1 MKTEASVIIPNW
13 NGKHLLR
20 ICLLS
25 LRKQTL
31 KNFEII
37 LVDNGSQDG
46 SVEYTT
52 RYFPGV
58 RIIKLEK
65 NYGFA
70 KAVNE
75 GIKKSLGKY
84 IVLINNDTEVD
95 KNCLQYLVQ
104 AAHKHKE
111 VGFVAAKMLNFYQ
124 RDMIDS
130 AGDWIDVVGHASN
143 IGLGEKDGEK
153 FNKSGFV
160 FLVTGG
166 GGLFKREVFNKV
178 GFFDED
184 YFAYFEDVDLCLRA
198 QFQGFRGWYESK
210 AKIYH
215 IHKATAQKIK
225 PFIEYLQF
233 RNMTMNI
240 IKDFPETLLK
250 KNFNWLRILLV
261 HLNTIKYLF
270 SQGFA
275 LQAIKAEVW
284 ILWHLPLLLKK
295 RFEIQKSKNVLDEYL
310 ISNFREKKIRPLS
323 FLGRAAYNI
332 RSKFFKTG
340 EDYHRK
346 QAEDWLKSHQDKI
359 TGVIWDVGAGLMKRD
374 WIRTLGDYKTLN
386 NTSYG
391 DPDIIAD
398 LEDLSRFPNE
408 SVDTIICTEV
418 LEHTPHP
425 DKAVAEM
432 RRVLKKGGWI
442 FLTSPFWWVFHG
454 LPDYKDYWRFTHQA
468 WEYLTRDFSDRE
480 ITKCAFKKE
489 SMEFFIKLVAS
500 EMMFIPAEGGEA
512 TTAYLCLARK

>member
-1 MKTEASVIIPNW
+1 MKIEASVIIPNW

-20 ICLLS
+20 VCLLS

-37 LVDNGSQDG
+37 LVDNGSVDG
-46 SVEYTT
+46 SVSY
-52 RYFPGV
+52 
-58 RIIKLEK
+58 IKKYYPEVKVIGLDK

-70 KAVNE
+70 KAVNV
-75 GIKKSLGKY
+75 GIKAAQGEYLA
-84 IVLINNDTEVD
+84 LINNDTEVD
-95 KNCLQYLVQ
+95 KNCLHYLVK
-104 AAHKHKE
+104 AADDHPE

-130 AGDWIDVVGHASN
+130 AGDFIDVVGHADN
-143 IGLGEKDGEK
+143 IGRGQKDGPQ
-153 FNKSGFV
+153 FNKPGYV

-166 GGLFKREVFNKV
+166 GGLFKRAVFKKV
-178 GFFDED
+178 GYFDED

-198 QFQGFRGWYESK
+198 QMVGFKGWYEPK

-215 IHKATAQKIK
+215 IHKATADKIK
-225 PFIEYLQF
+225 SMVEYLQF
-233 RNMTMNI
+233 RNLTQTV
-240 IKDFPETLLK
+240 IKNFPISLFLK
-250 KNFNWLRILLV
+250 DFNWLKALLV
-261 HLNTIKYLF
+261 NLNTIRFLA
-270 SQGFA
+270 SQGQA
-275 LQAIKAEVW
+275 LQALQAEAW
-284 ILWHLPLLLKK
+284 ILIHLPTLFKK

-310 ISNFREKKIRPLS
+310 ISNFREKKIRTLS

-340 EDYHRK
+340 EDYHRE
-346 QAEDWLKSHQDKI
+346 QVENWLKSHQDKI

-374 WIRTLGDYKTLN
+374 WIRPLGDYKTLN
-386 NTSYG
+386 DTSYG

-408 SVDTIICTEV
+408 SVDIIICTEV

-454 LPDYKDYWRFTHQA
+454 LEDYKDYWRFTHQA
-468 WEYLTRDFSDRE
+468 WEYLTRDFSYRE
-480 ITKCAFKKE
+480 INKCAFKKE
-489 SMEFFIKLVAS
+489 SIKFFIKLVAS
-500 EMMFIPAEGGEA
+500 EVMFIPAEDGEA